1 MASVLFP
8 DCRGPVK
15 ATAGY
20 KPESRKRY
28 CMSRRGIMSVIYD
41 SIVSLSSTLRRP
53 RRPKTLT
60 FSVLYLPFILV
71 NFCTCTIIRHKFKP
85 IERWGRKATGLKRV
99 EEMNEEL
106 TRRIETLAQ
115 WIYESRY
122 IVVFTGAGI
131 STESGLPDF
140 RGPDG
145 LWTRRDKGLPPRPMG
160 GPWDDVEPNA
170 GHLAIVE
177 LQKLDKLKFLISQ
190 NVDNLHLKSGIRP
203 VLLAELHGNIARLRC
218 SRCEETV
225 DRKEGQT
232 RCRCGGSL
240 VKSVVDFG
248 ESLPQK
254 DLMLSYEHAGKS
266 DLFVV
271 VGSSLVVTPA
281 ADMPREALRS
291 GAKLV
296 IINQGETPFDRAA
309 GLRFHERIGD
319 VLPRAVKRL
328 KRLMGLFE

>member
-1 MASVLFP
+1 M
-8 DCRGPVK
+8 
-15 ATAGY
+15 
-20 KPESRKRY
+20 
-28 CMSRRGIMSVIYD
+28 
-41 SIVSLSSTLRRP
+41 
-53 RRPKTLT
+53 
-60 FSVLYLPFILV
+60 
-71 NFCTCTIIRHKFKP
+71 
-85 IERWGRKATGLKRV
+85 
-99 EEMNEEL
+99 
-106 TRRIETLAQ
+106 
-115 WIYESRY
+115 YESRHL
-122 IVVFTGAGI
+122 VVFTGAGI

-145 LWTRRDKGLPPRPMG
+145 LWTRRDKGLPPRPMTV
-160 GPWDDVEPNA
+160 PWDSVDPNP

-177 LQKLDKLKFLISQ
+177 LQKLNKLQFLISQ
-190 NVDNLHLKSGIRP
+190 NVDNLHLKSGIRSD
-203 VLLAELHGNIARLRC
+203 LLAELHGNITRVRC

-225 DRKEGQT
+225 PREKGRT
-232 RCRCGGSL
+232 RCRCGGAL

-254 DLMLSYEHAGKS
+254 DLMLSYEHARRS

-281 ADMPREALRS
+281 ADMPREAIQS

-296 IINQGETPFDRAA
+296 IINQGDTPFDKVAN
-309 GLRFHERIGD
+309 LRFREGIGD